1 MNPIVPLGPRVP
13 RVPTA
18 RCVGGLLRAALD
30 AGCGRLLIGIGG
42 SATNDGGAGMAQA
55 LGARLLDANGDE
67 LPPGGAALAQLA
79 RIDVTALDPRLAD
92 GEVLVMCDVDNP
104 LYGPRG
110 ASAIYGPP

>member
-1 MNPIVPLGPRVP
+1 MKIL
-13 RVPTA
+13 
-18 RCVGGLLRAALD
+18 AAPQALK
-30 AGCGRLLIGIGG
+30 G
-42 SATNDGGAGMAQA
+42 SLAGGAGMAQA

-92 GEVLVMCDVDNP
+92 VEVLVMCDVDNP

-110 ASAIYGPP
+110 ASAIYGPQKGATPDMVRELD